1 MNTII
6 LAAGKGDRLKP
17 YTNNLPKCLVTLAE
31 KSILEW
37 QLDVISKSSM
47 SKINIVVGYKRE
59 KILKLNDKRI
69 KKIYVNKNFHET
81 NMVKSLL
88 EAKELFNNDLI
99 VSYSDIIYSTEI
111 FTKLINSK
119 FKNAI
124 IIDLDWL
131 KLWSKRFKNP
141 LSDAET
147 LKYDTLFNL
156 KEIGKKSNNLNQIMG
171 QYIGLMKFDRKA
183 LNLILKYDFDKKINN
198 QMYMTDL
205 IGLISKE
212 IEIKV
217 IPIKRGWVEI
227 DTKRDLILY
236 QNELI
241 KNKINVFEI
250 FK

>member
-124 IIDLDWL
+124 II
-131 KLWSKRFKNP
+131 
-141 LSDAET
+141 
-147 LKYDTLFNL
+147 
-156 KEIGKKSNNLNQIMG
+156 GQI
-171 QYIGLMKFDRKA
+171 I
-183 LNLILKYDFDKKINN
+183 
-198 QMYMTDL
+198 
-205 IGLISKE
+205 
-212 IEIKV
+212 
-217 IPIKRGWVEI
+217 
-227 DTKRDLILY
+227 
-236 QNELI
+236 
-241 KNKINVFEI
+241 
-250 FK
+250 

>member
-1 MNTII
+1 
-6 LAAGKGDRLKP
+6 
-17 YTNNLPKCLVTLAE
+17 
-31 KSILEW
+31 
-37 QLDVISKSSM
+37 
-47 SKINIVVGYKRE
+47 
-59 KILKLNDKRI
+59 
-69 KKIYVNKNFHET
+69 
-81 NMVKSLL
+81 
-88 EAKELFNNDLI
+88 
-99 VSYSDIIYSTEI
+99 
-111 FTKLINSK
+111 
-119 FKNAI
+119 
-124 IIDLDWL
+124 
-131 KLWSKRFKNP
+131 
-141 LSDAET
+141 
-147 LKYDTLFNL
+147 
-156 KEIGKKSNNLNQIMG
+156 MG